1 MKGVKVLVIED
12 DPSVSAVVRDLLV
25 AEEYNVQVAGDLASG
40 LAQAVQFRPQLIIL
54 DLNLPDGDGLKLCA
68 SLKESTS
75 TRDIEIFM
83 LTSRGTAEDIV
94 RGLEAGAE
102 DYLAKPFHQREFLA
116 RVRKILRRSQAA
128 PASEAIAS
136 GRLKLDPSSHEAWLD
151 SKPLRLTLREY
162 EILQVL
168 MEREGDAL
176 TRDDILRAAW
186 GPSISIV
193 PKVVDIHIGHLRQ
206 KLGAEGKRLA
216 TVPQVGYKLLPAG
229 KKWLS

>member
-12 DPSVSAVVRDLLV
+12 DPAVATVVRDLLV
-25 AEEYNVQVAGDLASG
+25 AEEYNVQVAGDQASG
-40 LAQAVQFRPQLIIL
+40 LAQAMQFRPQLIIL
-54 DLNLPDGDGLKLCA
+54 DLNLPDGDGLTLCQ

-128 PASEAIAS
+128 PASEALVS
-136 GRLKLDPSSHEAWLD
+136 GRLKLEPSSHEAWLD

-206 KLGAEGKRLA
+206 KLGNEGQRLA

>member
-128 PASEAIAS
+128 PSSEAIAS
-136 GRLKLDPSSHEAWLD
+136 GRLKLEPSSHEAWLD
-151 SKPLRLTLREY
+151 NKPIRLTLREY

>member
-25 AEEYNVQVAGDLASG
+25 AEEYNVQLAGDLASG
-40 LAQAVQFRPQLIIL
+40 LAQALQFRPQLIIL

-128 PASEAIAS
+128 PASEAISS
-136 GRLKLDPSSHEAWLD
+136 GRLKLEPASHEAWLD
-151 SKPLRLTLREY
+151 NKPIRLTLREY

>member
-136 GRLKLDPSSHEAWLD
+136 GRLKLEPWLD
-151 SKPLRLTLREY
+151 NKPIRLTLREY

>member
-1 MKGVKVLVIED
+1 MKGVKVLVMED

-136 GRLKLDPSSHEAWLD
+136 GRLKLEPSSHEAWLD
-151 SKPLRLTLREY
+151 NKPLRLTLREY

>member
-136 GRLKLDPSSHEAWLD
+136 GRLKLEPSSHEAWLD
-151 SKPLRLTLREY
+151 NKPIRLTLREY